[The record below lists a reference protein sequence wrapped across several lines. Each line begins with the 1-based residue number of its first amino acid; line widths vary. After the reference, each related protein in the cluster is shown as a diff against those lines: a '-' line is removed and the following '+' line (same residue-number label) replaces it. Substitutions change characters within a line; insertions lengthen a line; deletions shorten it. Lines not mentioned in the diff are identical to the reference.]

1 MNLMNVIKKSIKT
14 LFTLIIFI
22 LFVTTFYFIT
32 DLSGHDEYTVK
43 GVIDGDSIILNDIE
57 STNVRYLGINAPE
70 VLTYDSPGESF
81 SDEAKNLNENL
92 VVGKKIRLEFDKER
106 YDPYGR
112 TLAYVFVDD
121 VLVNEELV
129 RKGFARAYIINP
141 NDKYADRIIKAQE
154 EAKLGRK
161 GIWGDLYSLEPPGG
175 NNDFLIKPS
184 NASRYIDQRV
194 VVRGK
199 ITKFRKSDK
208 VLVLKMDGQL
218 DIVLF
223 PGSLS
228 NFRFFNIKP
237 EEYYMGKPVEVIGK
251 VKMYKGRP
259 NIIVNHPIS
268 IRALM

>member
-1 MNLMNVIKKSIKT
+1 GLA
-14 LFTLIIFI
+14 I
-22 LFVTTFYFIT
+22 LVLRRESAYRMTKRQHATIDVYRSTTYSST
-32 DLSGHDEYTVK
+32 DT
-43 GVIDGDSIILNDIE
+43 
-57 STNVRYLGINAPE
+57 
-70 VLTYDSPGESF
+70 
-81 SDEAKNLNENL
+81 
-92 VVGKKIRLEFDKER
+92 
-106 YDPYGR
+106 
-112 TLAYVFVDD
+112 
-121 VLVNEELV
+121 
-129 RKGFARAYIINP
+129 YIINP

-175 NNDFLIKPS
+175 NYGFLIKPS

-199 ITKFRKSDK
+199 ISKFRKSDK
-208 VLVLKMDGQL
+208 VLVLKMEGQL

-237 EEYYMGKPVEVIGK
+237 EEYYMGKPAEVIGK